1 MNTNFV
7 FELIIGFFV
16 ILFIIVLLIIDIK
29 RIKKRINTGQ
39 KEGWEYRSI
48 SRKKSI
54 ILLGIGF
61 EYLCMYIILNTLY
74 IQSNKLI
81 FHFITILWATITF
94 PLLIIVISFSIY
106 RIKKDIYKWFE
117 IIITI
122 FMLFF
127 VNYLSFR
134 VLPLQNTYVN
144 IDGKKLSRY
153 SYNYEMLKDVINQ
166 QTEKTTL
173 KACDIIT
180 VNVRGDFYVCYT
192 VLKEN
197 NKSYQYSSDY
207 SIDIIKLINDL
218 QSLEDEIVIEYYVN
232 SGVIKSIDGFDLN
245 KLVEKVENLKIKD
258 SSKNTKEQQEL
269 RSTISVKD
277 EIIQNAVGKKI
288 ENVKN
293 ELQMNLINDY
303 SIKYISSKLGGIH
316 DVIFVD
322 KNDFCFYVIG
332 DDNHEEMTQMPNLKQ
347 GLKKNEVIKIL
358 EKKGLNYKFYQGGYT
373 NDKTKIDT
381 LCSYTYVPGT
391 LIPKG
396 LEVEIGL
403 YRYNNNQ

>member
-1 MNTNFV
+1 M
-7 FELIIGFFV
+7 
-16 ILFIIVLLIIDIK
+16 IVLIGID
-29 RIKKRINTGQ
+29 
-39 KEGWEYRSI
+39 
-48 SRKKSI
+48 
-54 ILLGIGF
+54 F
-61 EYLCMYIILNTLY
+61 EYMFMYMILNTLY

-81 FHFITILWATITF
+81 FHFIAILWLTIIF
-94 PLLIIVISFSIY
+94 HLLIIVLVFLGY
-106 RIKKDIYKWFE
+106 RIEKTKWFDIFD
-117 IIITI
+117 IIAFI
-122 FMLFF
+122 FILFLSS
-127 VNYLSFR
+127 YLLCGR
-134 VLPLQNTYVN
+134 ILLQNTYVN
-144 IDGKKLSRY
+144 VDGKKLSRY

-173 KACDIIT
+173 KTCDIII
-180 VNVRGDFYVCYT
+180 VNVRGDCYVCYT
-192 VLKEN
+192 VLKED

-207 SIDIIKLINDL
+207 SSDVIKLINDL
-218 QSLEDEIVIEYYVN
+218 QLLEDEIVIEYYVN

-245 KLVEKVENLKIKD
+245 KLADKVENLKIKD
-258 SSKNTKEQQEL
+258 SSKNTNEQQEL

-293 ELQMNLINDY
+293 ELQINFITDY
-303 SIKYISSKLGGIH
+303 SVKYISSKLGGIH

-332 DDNHEEMTQMPNLKQ
+332 DDTHEEMTQMPNLKQ
-347 GLKKNEVIKIL
+347 GMTKNEVIKIL
-358 EKKGLNYKFYQGGYT
+358 EEKGLNYKFYQDAYT
-373 NDKTKIDT
+373 TDKAKTDT